1 MIPPVFQIIA
11 ASAECRTLLGTNP
24 VRCYL
29 FGEAPQGTPPTYAVY
44 QMVTS
49 VPANYL
55 GQLPDVDDARIQVDV
70 YATSQSVVRETAK
83 AIRDAIEPYAH
94 MLNAAD
100 RGRDAQTRNYGFM
113 LEFEFFTDR

>member
-11 ASAECRTLLGTNP
+11 ASAECRTYLGQNP
-24 VRCYL
+24 TRLYP
-29 FGEAPQGTPPTYAVY
+29 FGEAPQGVQQTYAVY

-55 GQLPDVDDARIQVDV
+55 GKLPDIDDARIQIDV
-70 YATSQSVVRETAK
+70 YAASQSTAK
-83 AIRDAIEPYAH
+83 AAATAIRDAIEPHAH
-94 MLNAAD
+94 MLNASD
-100 RGRDAQTRNYGFM
+100 RGRDSQTRNYGFL